1 MTSATSPR
9 KILVPLDSSS
19 EHNRSRFFDFVEQ
32 QALSGDAS
40 IVFLTVVP
48 ELFMST
54 VTDPEGMI
62 ETMIKHATHEQ
73 AAMLSQRWPDLPSD
87 QRLVRY
93 GPVAGTI
100 IDTAEEISADL
111 IVMRARRPGVASY
124 ALGSVASRVV
134 NHAQASVLV
143 IRNDGASE

>member
-1 MTSATSPR
+1 MTSSISPR

-19 EHNRSRFFDFVEQ
+19 EHNRSRFFDIVEQ
-32 QALSGDAS
+32 QAESGDTS

-54 VTDPEGMI
+54 TTDPEGMI
-62 ETMIKHATHEQ
+62 RTMIGHAKREQ
-73 AAMLSQRWPDLPSD
+73 DQILNERWPESPNS

-100 IDTAEEISADL
+100 IDTCAEIGADL
-111 IVMRARRPGVASY
+111 IVMGARRPGVASY

-143 IRNDGASE
+143 IRNDGANE

>member
-1 MTSATSPR
+1 MTSAISPR

-19 EHNRSRFFDFVEQ
+19 EHNRSRFFDIVQQ
-32 QALSGDAS
+32 QAQTAGAS

-54 VTDPEGMI
+54 DPEGMI
-62 ETMIKHATHEQ
+62 ATMIGHAAREQ
-73 AAMLSQRWPDLPSD
+73 SLILADRWPDLPAD

-100 IDTAEEISADL
+100 IDASEEIGADL

-143 IRNDGASE
+143 IRNDGATE

>member
-19 EHNRSRFFDFVEQ
+19 KHDRSRFFDILEQ
-32 QALSGDAS
+32 QARAGGAS

-54 VTDPEGMI
+54 VTDPDGMI
-62 ETMIKHATHEQ
+62 DTMIRHAAHEQ
-73 AAMLSQRWPDLPSD
+73 NLILADRWPDTSAS

-100 IDTAEEISADL
+100 IDTSADIGADL
-111 IVMRARRPGVASY
+111 IVMHARRPGVASY

-134 NHAQASVLV
+134 NHASASVLV
-143 IRNDGASE
+143 IRNDGGSE